1 MNTVAP
7 LPTPEEAEARVLH
20 VQTKLHKWAS
30 TDPDKKFRDLFNLV
44 CDRTTL
50 QVAWQRIRA
59 NRGSRTTGVDGMT
72 RADVEDRIGV
82 GRFLE
87 ELRLSLKDGS
97 YRPQPVRE
105 RSIPKPG
112 TRKVRR
118 LGIST
123 LRDRVV
129 QMALKLVLE
138 PIFEPDQYRS
148 SYAYRPGRRAQ
159 DAVAE
164 IVHAINNG
172 YEWVIEG
179 DLEACFDTLPHRLV
193 VERVRRRITD
203 RRVIGLIKAFL
214 AAGVLTELGELHRS
228 VIGTPQGGIASPLLA
243 NLALAVLDEPFEA
256 AWAATSRYRLQRH
269 YLRSK
274 GVAIYRLVRYSDDFV
289 ILMTGTREQ
298 AEALRSDT
306 AELLARHGLKLSEA
320 KTLITHVS
328 QGFDFL
334 GFRIQRKPRVGRAP
348 CAYTFMSARMLNA
361 TKRKVKALT
370 RRHTLSL
377 PLHKLLLA
385 INPILRGVA
394 NYVKHGAVKHTL
406 HYLAYYAWW
415 RVMRWL
421 RAKHP
426 RRNWA
431 WFRQHYFGKDKLSE
445 AGVTLFRPDSI
456 PVTRYRYRG
465 AKIATPWNA
474 QQLDA
479 AHAAFRH
486 VHDERSSLERL
497 QQRLEFGT

>member
-1 MNTVAP
+1 VNTVAP
-7 LPTPEEAEARVLH
+7 WLTPGEAEARVLH

-30 TDPDKKFRDLFNLV
+30 TDPEKQFRDLFNLV

-87 ELRLSLKDGS
+87 ELRVSLKDGS

-179 DLEACFDTLPHRLV
+179 DLEACFDTIPHRLV

-203 RRVIGLIKAFL
+203 RRVIALIKAFL

-228 VIGTPQGGIASPLLA
+228 VIGTPQG
-243 NLALAVLDEPFEA
+243 
-256 AWAATSRYRLQRH
+256 
-269 YLRSK
+269 
-274 GVAIYRLVRYSDDFV
+274 
-289 ILMTGTREQ
+289 
-298 AEALRSDT
+298 
-306 AELLARHGLKLSEA
+306 
-320 KTLITHVS
+320 VS
-328 QGFDFL
+328 H
-334 GFRIQRKPRVGRAP
+334 PH
-348 CAYTFMSARMLNA
+348 S
-361 TKRKVKALT
+361 
-370 RRHTLSL
+370 
-377 PLHKLLLA
+377 
-385 INPILRGVA
+385 
-394 NYVKHGAVKHTL
+394 
-406 HYLAYYAWW
+406 W
-415 RVMRWL
+415 RTWRWL
-421 RAKHP
+421 FSTSLSRPPGPP
-426 RRNWA
+426 RR
-431 WFRQHYFGKDKLSE
+431 GIVCS
-445 AGVTLFRPDSI
+445 VTTCVPKVSPSTGWSGIRM
-456 PVTRYRYRG
+456 T
-465 AKIATPWNA
+465 
-474 QQLDA
+474 
-479 AHAAFRH
+479 
-486 VHDERSSLERL
+486 SSS
-497 QQRLEFGT
+497 